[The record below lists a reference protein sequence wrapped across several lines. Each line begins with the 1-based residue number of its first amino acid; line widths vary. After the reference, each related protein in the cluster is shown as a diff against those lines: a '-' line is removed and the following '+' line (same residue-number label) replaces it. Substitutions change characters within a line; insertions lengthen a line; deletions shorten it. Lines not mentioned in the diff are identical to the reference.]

1 MCELTVKELLHHP
14 QEHLGKQVHLQGWV
28 RTVRDVKACAF
39 VELNDGSV
47 VKNIQ
52 LVCPGG
58 QPVYDMGRALTVGTA
73 VEAQGTVTESQG
85 NQPIEIQ
92 VESLRVEGECPSDY
106 PLQKKRH
113 SVEYLRTIAH
123 LRPRTKRPLPSMNFS
138 ISGALSMPIPPSSP
152 PVMQKGPGICSG

>member
-73 VEAQGTVTESQG
+73 VEAQGTVAESQG

-123 LRPRTKRPLPSMNFS
+123 LRPRTNLFNA
-138 ISGALSMPIPPSSP
+138 G
-152 PVMQKGPGICSG
+152 

>member
-1 MCELTVKELLHHP
+1 M
-14 QEHLGKQVHLQGWV
+14 HLQGWV

-92 VESLRVEGECPSDY
+92 VESLEVEGECPSDY

-123 LRPRTKRPLPSMNFS
+123 LRPAPICSTPLSVYAAKRLLPSMNFS
-138 ISGALSMPIPPSSP
+138 ISGALSMPIPPSSR